1 MPSRWRCKVPHGVTK
16 KVFEPFCLLHVMSNV
31 MQNSFAEGDIVE
43 VPAEYFDDD
52 DDLAAGKMP
61 WSMKEFGA
69 SCATFII

>member
-1 MPSRWRCKVPHGVTK
+1 
-16 KVFEPFCLLHVMSNV
+16 MSNV